1 MKLEAVQLLVFQP
14 SMCQLSKSHYW
25 QSEPHTIIKCI
36 HVIQSLKT
44 VKRIMNKVYTPK
56 LVCEQE
62 RIHDFSDDGLHQ
74 QSNNAS
80 ELSLGTSYLSV
91 SSHSA

>member
-1 MKLEAVQLLVFQP
+1 
-14 SMCQLSKSHYW
+14 
-25 QSEPHTIIKCI
+25 
-36 HVIQSLKT
+36 
-44 VKRIMNKVYTPK
+44 MNKVYTPK

-91 SSHSA
+91 SSHNE